1 MAQGSVKKAESG
13 GTQPNLDRHRFRPST
28 GRGSG
33 DRWMAYS
40 VARPLTRR
48 VSPLRPQRRPRSFR
62 GRVVAGSV
70 LRAGRNEAD
79 RHLHR
84 LRVLHPI
91 PILPGMSC
99 ASASPRPAGAPA
111 PPAARSSRRAE
122 SSPQGPITASS
133 VNQAGPAFPGVCAEN
148 RPTGRCTFASKSAE
162 VARSPGSRG
171 PLGPRVSG
179 PPPIRSPNGYG
190 CTARSRRGGRGHSAS
205 VHSCTKVSHS
215 GQQNRGF
222 FSPGVTG
229 AHAPVLQRSERRG
242 RCHAGCHSG
251 GQRSGVQSPV
261 ENDQTTSRSER
272 RGLGGRA
279 KRTGT

>member
-133 VNQAGPAFPGVCAEN
+133 VNQTGPMFTPVRAGTRLDGRRGFASESSRIDWSWPEPASEPASRSTCALWSTGTTDPGGMRRRAAARTEEPPRQDTQHALGATARLAGPPGAQDTRPAGAAE
-148 RPTGRCTFASKSAE
+148 ADD
-162 VARSPGSRG
+162 GS
-171 PLGPRVSG
+171 S
-179 PPPIRSPNGYG
+179 
-190 CTARSRRGGRGHSAS
+190 TSAS
-205 VHSCTKVSHS
+205 NSST
-215 GQQNRGF
+215 R
-222 FSPGVTG
+222 VT
-229 AHAPVLQRSERRG
+229 
-242 RCHAGCHSG
+242 
-251 GQRSGVQSPV
+251 
-261 ENDQTTSRSER
+261 
-272 RGLGGRA
+272 
-279 KRTGT
+279 